1 MCMKKIISALSVLAA
16 IAFACTPKASP
27 AVTEATI
34 PSEATV
40 SKNATTIEAG
50 HTIFSTKCTRCH
62 NEKPIQKW
70 TYEKLRPVLGSM
82 VKKAKLNTTEIS
94 QVAAYVHANAKK
106 A

>member
-1 MCMKKIISALSVLAA
+1 MKKAILLSIIVTI

-34 PSEATV
+34 PSETTV
-40 SKNATTIEAG
+40 SNDAATIEAG
-50 HTIFSTKCTRCH
+50 HTIFTTKCTRCH
-62 NEKPIQKW
+62 GQKPIHKW
-70 TYEKLRPVLGSM
+70 TYAELRPVLGSM

-94 QVAAYVHANAKK
+94 QVSAYVHANSKK